1 MGRGAQG
8 GGRGGCTL
16 KSRLGLAAGIAGRAL
31 WILAE
36 GAAGARAASS
46 PLWPPG
52 PGLSVPRGLPSPN
65 DVAAR
70 GGAAADLHRTLL
82 SEQMFFGQILLF
94 SCEKHTSILLY
105 VFWC

>member
-46 PLWPPG
+46 PLWPPR
-52 PGLSVPRGLPSPN
+52 PRPQRPQRPAISK
-65 DVAAR
+65 R
-70 GGAAADLHRTLL
+70 GG
-82 SEQMFFGQILLF
+82 S
-94 SCEKHTSILLY
+94 
-105 VFWC
+105 